1 MFKKILSGIWNFSLK
16 KGWNWIWS
24 KTEIDEK
31 AIEVVEE
38 TKRRAKRVKEE
49 MADVATELKEVKEQ
63 AKDVVAAAKG
73 AKRRGRPKKKQA

>member
-1 MFKKILSGIWNFSLK
+1 MFKKLLHTVWTFSLE

-38 TKRRAKRVKEE
+38 IQYRKVLVKEE
-49 MADVATELKEVKEQ
+49 L
-63 AKDVVAAAKG
+63 KDVVNAVKG
-73 AKRRGRPKKKQA
+73 IPSKPKKKYYKPKPKAESQK

>member
-1 MFKKILSGIWNFSLK
+1 MFKKLLHAVWTFSLE

-38 TKRRAKRVKEE
+38 IQYRKVLVKEE
-49 MADVATELKEVKEQ
+49 L
-63 AKDVVAAAKG
+63 KDVVNAVKG
-73 AKRRGRPKKKQA
+73 IPSKPKKKYYKPKAKAEPKK